1 MAPLTPAAAL
11 AEVLARLGA
20 SPTRA
25 MVLSGHEL
33 QGWPAD
39 AVAVL
44 KAHGVLRPGKPGVTA
59 VCPGCEAACVM
70 PVQERVRA
78 GRPAAAFVV
87 CDKRDDINR
96 VPLDGAHLER
106 WRVDS
111 RTLGGALAVLLGG
124 SECQPLPADAQRLRL
139 GVVSGRAD
147 KAAVHLHFDDLGRVL
162 LDVAGHEL
170 EAGLVLALQG
180 DRLVLDTRHL
190 ARCVD
195 APAGGTALS
204 AETAE
209 QRTDRL
215 RARRDALKQ
224 RGVKAFLK
232 VIAREE
238 GLSDSM
244 VKKILGRA
252 MPPPVA
258 SLPGWAAPVAPQQG
272 VSSARKSKR

>member
-20 SPTRA
+20 SPSRSV
-25 MVLSGHEL
+25 VLSGAEL

-44 KAHGVLRPGKPGVTA
+44 KAHGVLRPGKPGETA
-59 VCPGCEAACVM
+59 VCPGCEAAGVM

-78 GRPAAAFVV
+78 GRPAAVFIV

-106 WRVDS
+106 WRADG
-111 RTLGGALAVLLGG
+111 RTLGDALAVLLGG
-124 SECQPLPADAQRLRL
+124 SECQPVPADAQALRL

-147 KAAVHLHFDDLGRVL
+147 KAAVHLRFDRSGRVL
-162 LDVAGHEL
+162 LDVAGHGLEL
-170 EAGLVLALQG
+170 GLVLAVEG

-190 ARCVD
+190 ARCLD
-195 APAGGTALS
+195 APVGGTALT

-215 RARRDALKQ
+215 LARRDVLKR
-224 RGVKAFLK
+224 RGEKAFLK
-232 VIAREE
+232 VIAQEE
-238 GLSDSM
+238 GLSVSM

-252 MPPPVA
+252 LPAPAAP
-258 SLPGWAAPVAPQQG
+258 LPGWVAPLAPRQG
-272 VSSARKSKR
+272 VSPGKKSKR